1 MKNALQQKH
10 TVYAGENARNYGI
23 DLLKILSMLLVA
35 LLHVLGQGGILAST
49 GPGSI
54 HHQAAW
60 LLETIAFCSVN
71 CFGLVSGYVGVTSR
85 FRWSSILNLYLT
97 VIFYTLGITAAFAVF
112 MPGSVGL
119 ADLIKALF
127 PFAFGYYWYFTAY
140 FFIFF
145 FFPAFNHVINTMGK
159 EQAKMLTGAIVV
171 LLSILPTVFMRDIF
185 YAHSGYSALWL
196 GAMYLIGAYIK
207 KYDFGAKWSSLLWR
221 AVFCGCIFLAWI
233 GKPLLEWCADAIFS
247 HSIDAAGWLSYC
259 NPAILLASI
268 ALLILFSRL
277 RFRPTFQKGIA
288 FFAPLAF
295 SVYLIHVQPQIW
307 TYFIKDRFAAFAD
320 MPVLLMMLAAVGA
333 AAGIWLVCSLID
345 AVRLRLFRL
354 LKVRDH
360 CGRLDGWLQSKL

>member
-1 MKNALQQKH
+1 M
-10 TVYAGENARNYGI
+10 
-23 DLLKILSMLLVA
+23 
-35 LLHVLGQGGILAST
+35 
-49 GPGSI
+49 
-54 HHQAAW
+54 
-60 LLETIAFCSVN
+60 N
-71 CFGLVSGYVGVTSR
+71 CFGLASGYVGVTAR
-85 FRWSSILNLYLT
+85 YRWFSILQLYLT
-97 VIFYTLGITAAFAVF
+97 VVFYTLTITAGFAVF
-112 MPGSVGL
+112 LPGSVGP
-119 ADLIKALF
+119 ADFIKALF

-196 GAMYLIGAYIK
+196 GALYLIGAYIR
-207 KYDFGAKWSSLLWR
+207 KYGFGTQRSAGFWW
-221 AVFCGCIFLAWI
+221 AVFAGCILLSWAS
-233 GKPLLEWCADAIFS
+233 KPLVEWSMTAGFPYSVSSTLLLGYCSPTIL
-247 HSIDAAGWLSYC
+247 AAST
-259 NPAILLASI
+259 
-268 ALLILFSRL
+268 ALLILFSKF
-277 RFRPTFQKGIA
+277 RFSTKARKGIA
-288 FFAPLAF
+288 FFSPLAF

-307 TYFIKDRFAAFAD
+307 TYFMKDRFAAFAN